1 MNTTSDTA
9 NTAPLIPMAD
19 PNPQPYE
26 AVRFNALKHGIL
38 SRYTVLS
45 HESHADYESLV
56 NSLMDEHLPAGATE
70 QHLIEELASVIWRKR
85 RVLQA
90 EGATIN
96 KGLKESARSAKTV
109 IPAAA
114 PFEMGLSGENTDIRN
129 LMDLKPADVA
139 ESQQSARHDI
149 DATNKASAILRKGGD
164 RAYDKAL
171 RALLPDTRE
180 WWQNY
185 VDDEEYTADAT
196 GLAAFITEHVTPF
209 VYQQEKESRH
219 HDAIVNQTIGEGL
232 QAYRLEK
239 LSRYET
245 HLDRKFERTLAM
257 LIKLKDLVGI
267 QLTEVLQLKLQAQGI
282 ADSAKSALVEEQL
295 RNQVLLQE
303 LAELRATA
311 VERDTQLAQAK
322 SQNMVLT
329 EQNTRL
335 QNELQASGARA
346 SELLAAQAVLEDEK
360 TTAIAAARSVTT
372 ASPNNFCKKLPNNAR
387 PIRQRSAA

>member
-1 MNTTSDTA
+1 MNTTT
-9 NTAPLIPMAD
+9 NCAPLMPTTD
-19 PNPQPYE
+19 PSPRPYE
-26 AVRFNALKHGIL
+26 VVRFNALKHGIL

-114 PFEMGLSGENTDIRN
+114 PFEMGLSGEGTDIRN
-129 LMDLKPADVA
+129 LMDLKPEDVTENQRA
-139 ESQQSARHDI
+139 ARHDL
-149 DATNKASAILRKGGD
+149 DATNKASAILRRGGD

-171 RALLPDTRE
+171 RTLQADSRE
-180 WWQNY
+180 WWISF
-185 VDDEEYTADAT
+185 VEDEEYTANAE
-196 GLAAFITEHVTPF
+196 GLTSFINERLSPLC
-209 VYQQEKESRH
+209 YQLDKESRH

-232 QAYRLEK
+232 QAYKLEK

-257 LIKLKDLVGI
+257 LIKLKDL
-267 QLTEVLQLKLQAQGI
+267 
-282 ADSAKSALVEEQL
+282 
-295 RNQVLLQE
+295 
-303 LAELRATA
+303 
-311 VERDTQLAQAK
+311 
-322 SQNMVLT
+322 
-329 EQNTRL
+329 
-335 QNELQASGARA
+335 
-346 SELLAAQAVLEDEK
+346 
-360 TTAIAAARSVTT
+360 RSNRTG
-372 ASPNNFCKKLPNNAR
+372 
-387 PIRQRSAA
+387 

>member
-1 MNTTSDTA
+1 MNTAIIEKATA
-9 NTAPLIPMAD
+9 TNTGRVTQPSAD
-19 PNPQPYE
+19 PTSSQPYE
-26 AVRFNALKHGIL
+26 VVRFNALKHGIL
-38 SRYTVLS
+38 SRDTVLS
-45 HESHADYESLV
+45 HENHADYESLV

-96 KGLKESARSAKTV
+96 QGLKVSARNAKTV

-114 PFEMGLSGENTDIRN
+114 PFELGLSGENTRIQD

-139 ESQQSARHDI
+139 ESQQSARHDL

-164 RAYDKAL
+164 RAYDKAM

-185 VDDEEYTADAT
+185 LDDEEYTADEA
-196 GLAAFITEHVTPF
+196 GLAAFIDEHVTPF
-209 VYQQEKESRH
+209 VYQQEKETRH

-232 QAYRLEK
+232 QAYKLEK

-257 LIKLKDLVGI
+257 LIKLKDL
-267 QLTEVLQLKLQAQGI
+267 
-282 ADSAKSALVEEQL
+282 
-295 RNQVLLQE
+295 
-303 LAELRATA
+303 
-311 VERDTQLAQAK
+311 
-322 SQNMVLT
+322 
-329 EQNTRL
+329 
-335 QNELQASGARA
+335 
-346 SELLAAQAVLEDEK
+346 
-360 TTAIAAARSVTT
+360 RSSRV
-372 ASPNNFCKKLPNNAR
+372 A
-387 PIRQRSAA
+387 

>member
-1 MNTTSDTA
+1 MNTTAIDSNA
-9 NTAPLIPMAD
+9 LAPSESPAPLAVD
-19 PNPQPYE
+19 SKPQGYE
-26 AVRFNALKHGIL
+26 VVRYNAMKHGIL

-45 HESHADYESLV
+45 HENHADYESLV

-114 PFEMGLSGENTDIRN
+114 PFEMGLSGENTDIRD

-139 ESQQSARHDI
+139 ESQQSARHDL

-180 WWQNY
+180 WWQEY

-196 GLAAFITEHVTPF
+196 GLAAFITEHVSPF
-209 VYQQEKESRH
+209 VHQQEKEARH
-219 HDAIVNQTIGEGL
+219 HDSIVNQTIGEGL

-257 LIKLKDLVGI
+257 LIKLRDI
-267 QLTEVLQLKLQAQGI
+267 R
-282 ADSAKSALVEEQL
+282 SS
-295 RNQVLLQE
+295 R
-303 LAELRATA
+303 TA
-311 VERDTQLAQAK
+311 
-322 SQNMVLT
+322 
-329 EQNTRL
+329 
-335 QNELQASGARA
+335 
-346 SELLAAQAVLEDEK
+346 
-360 TTAIAAARSVTT
+360 
-372 ASPNNFCKKLPNNAR
+372 
-387 PIRQRSAA
+387 

>member
-1 MNTTSDTA
+1 MTTTTIDS
-9 NTAPLIPMAD
+9 APLTAGDTRPA
-19 PNPQPYE
+19 YE
-26 AVRFNALKHGIL
+26 VVRFNALKHGIL

-45 HESHADYESLV
+45 HENHADYESLV
-56 NSLMDEHLPAGATE
+56 NSLMYEHLPAGATE

-114 PFEMGLSGENTDIRN
+114 PFEMGLSGENTDIRD

-139 ESQQSARHDI
+139 ESQQSAQHDL

-164 RAYDKAL
+164 HAYDKAL
-171 RALLPDTRE
+171 RALLPDSRE
-180 WWQNY
+180 WWDSY
-185 VDDEEYTADAT
+185 VEEDEYTADAE
-196 GLAAFITEHVTPF
+196 GLASFITEHLSPYCV
-209 VYQQEKESRH
+209 QQEKESRH

-257 LIKLKDLVGI
+257 LIKLKDLR
-267 QLTEVLQLKLQAQGI
+267 
-282 ADSAKSALVEEQL
+282 SS
-295 RNQVLLQE
+295 
-303 LAELRATA
+303 RA
-311 VERDTQLAQAK
+311 V
-322 SQNMVLT
+322 
-329 EQNTRL
+329 
-335 QNELQASGARA
+335 
-346 SELLAAQAVLEDEK
+346 
-360 TTAIAAARSVTT
+360 
-372 ASPNNFCKKLPNNAR
+372 
-387 PIRQRSAA
+387 

>member
-1 MNTTSDTA
+1 MNTTA
-9 NTAPLIPMAD
+9 NASPLVSTTDAS
-19 PNPQPYE
+19 PQPYE
-26 AVRFNALKHGIL
+26 VVRFNALKHGIL

-45 HESHADYESLV
+45 HENHADYESLV
-56 NSLMDEHLPAGATE
+56 NSLMEEHLPAGATE

-114 PFEMGLSGENTDIRN
+114 PFEMGLSGDNTDIRD
-129 LMDLKPADVA
+129 LMDLKPEDVT
-139 ESQQSARHDI
+139 ESQRAARHDI
-149 DATNKASAILRKGGD
+149 DATNNASAILRKGGD

-171 RALLPDTRE
+171 RALTPDTRE

-185 VDDEEYTADAT
+185 VDDGEYPADAT
-196 GLAAFITEHVTPF
+196 GLTAFINAHVTPF
-209 VYQQEKESRH
+209 VHQQEKETRH

-257 LIKLKDLVGI
+257 LIKLKDLR
-267 QLTEVLQLKLQAQGI
+267 
-282 ADSAKSALVEEQL
+282 S
-295 RNQVLLQE
+295 N
-303 LAELRATA
+303 RA
-311 VERDTQLAQAK
+311 
-322 SQNMVLT
+322 
-329 EQNTRL
+329 
-335 QNELQASGARA
+335 
-346 SELLAAQAVLEDEK
+346 
-360 TTAIAAARSVTT
+360 
-372 ASPNNFCKKLPNNAR
+372 P
-387 PIRQRSAA
+387 

>member
-1 MNTTSDTA
+1 MNTSVIDSSA
-9 NTAPLIPMAD
+9 LAPSESPAPLAAD
-19 PNPQPYE
+19 SKPQGYE
-26 AVRFNALKHGIL
+26 VVRYNAMKHGIL

-45 HESHADYESLV
+45 HENHADYESLV

-114 PFEMGLSGENTDIRN
+114 PFEMGLSGEGTDIRD
-129 LMDLKPADVA
+129 LMDLKPEDVT
-139 ESQQSARHDI
+139 ESQRAARHDL

-171 RALLPDTRE
+171 RALLPDSRE
-180 WWQNY
+180 WWESH
-185 VDDEEYTADAT
+185 VEDEEYAADAE
-196 GLAAFITEHVTPF
+196 GLASFITEHLSPVC
-209 VYQQEKESRH
+209 YQQDKEARH
-219 HDAIVNQTIGEGL
+219 HDAIVNQTLGEGF

-257 LIKLKDLVGI
+257 LIKLKDLR
-267 QLTEVLQLKLQAQGI
+267 
-282 ADSAKSALVEEQL
+282 SS
-295 RNQVLLQE
+295 
-303 LAELRATA
+303 RAA
-311 VERDTQLAQAK
+311 
-322 SQNMVLT
+322 
-329 EQNTRL
+329 
-335 QNELQASGARA
+335 
-346 SELLAAQAVLEDEK
+346 
-360 TTAIAAARSVTT
+360 
-372 ASPNNFCKKLPNNAR
+372 
-387 PIRQRSAA
+387 

>member
-1 MNTTSDTA
+1 MNTATIETATVA
-9 NTAPLIPMAD
+9 NTGRSSSPIAE
-19 PNPQPYE
+19 PQAHSYE
-26 AVRFNALKHGIL
+26 VVRFNALKHGIL

-45 HESHADYESLV
+45 HENHADYESLV

-129 LMDLKPADVA
+129 LMDLKPVDVA
-139 ESQQSARHDI
+139 ESQQSARHDV
-149 DATNKASAILRKGGD
+149 DATNKASAILRKGGE

-180 WWQNY
+180 WWQEY
-185 VDDEEYTADAT
+185 VDDEEYPADAT

-257 LIKLKDLVGI
+257 LIKLKDLR
-267 QLTEVLQLKLQAQGI
+267 
-282 ADSAKSALVEEQL
+282 S
-295 RNQVLLQE
+295 N
-303 LAELRATA
+303 LA
-311 VERDTQLAQAK
+311 
-322 SQNMVLT
+322 
-329 EQNTRL
+329 
-335 QNELQASGARA
+335 
-346 SELLAAQAVLEDEK
+346 
-360 TTAIAAARSVTT
+360 
-372 ASPNNFCKKLPNNAR
+372 P
-387 PIRQRSAA
+387 

>member
-1 MNTTSDTA
+1 MNTATIETATAA
-9 NTAPLIPMAD
+9 NTGRAAQTGAVSS
-19 PNPQPYE
+19 PQPYE
-26 AVRFNALKHGIL
+26 VVRFNAMKHGIL

-114 PFEMGLSGENTDIRN
+114 PFEMGLSGDNTDIRN

-149 DATNKASAILRKGGD
+149 DATNRASAILRKGGD

-180 WWQNY
+180 WWQEY
-185 VDDEEYTADAT
+185 VDDEEYPADAT

-257 LIKLKDLVGI
+257 LIKLKDLR
-267 QLTEVLQLKLQAQGI
+267 
-282 ADSAKSALVEEQL
+282 S
-295 RNQVLLQE
+295 N
-303 LAELRATA
+303 RAA
-311 VERDTQLAQAK
+311 
-322 SQNMVLT
+322 
-329 EQNTRL
+329 
-335 QNELQASGARA
+335 
-346 SELLAAQAVLEDEK
+346 
-360 TTAIAAARSVTT
+360 
-372 ASPNNFCKKLPNNAR
+372 
-387 PIRQRSAA
+387 

>member
-1 MNTTSDTA
+1 MHTNNASSATLLPTADTQ
-9 NTAPLIPMAD
+9 PK
-19 PNPQPYE
+19 PYE

-96 KGLKESARSAKTV
+96 KGLKESSRNAKTI

-114 PFEMGLSGENTDIRN
+114 PFVLGLSGDSIRIQDVMDQTPEDVTENQ
-129 LMDLKPADVA
+129 K
-139 ESQQSARHDI
+139 SARHDL

-180 WWQNY
+180 WWQEY

-196 GLAAFITEHVTPF
+196 GLAAFIHEHVTPL
-209 VYQQEKESRH
+209 VYRQEKESRH
-219 HDAIVNQTIGEGL
+219 HDAIVNQALGEGL

-257 LIKLKDLVGI
+257 LIKLKDL
-267 QLTEVLQLKLQAQGI
+267 
-282 ADSAKSALVEEQL
+282 
-295 RNQVLLQE
+295 
-303 LAELRATA
+303 
-311 VERDTQLAQAK
+311 
-322 SQNMVLT
+322 
-329 EQNTRL
+329 
-335 QNELQASGARA
+335 
-346 SELLAAQAVLEDEK
+346 
-360 TTAIAAARSVTT
+360 RSSRT
-372 ASPNNFCKKLPNNAR
+372 P
-387 PIRQRSAA
+387 

>member
-1 MNTTSDTA
+1 MTITSD
-9 NTAPLIPMAD
+9 AD
-19 PNPQPYE
+19 PMLETSHAPIPIPKSKPQGYE
-26 AVRFNALKHGIL
+26 VVRYNAMKHGIL

-96 KGLKESARSAKTV
+96 KGLKESARNAKTI

-114 PFEMGLSGENTDIRN
+114 PFEMGLSGENTRIQD
-129 LMDLKPADVA
+129 LMDLKPEDVVA
-139 ESQQSARHDI
+139 SQQTARHDI
-149 DATNKASAILRKGGD
+149 DATNKASTILRKGGD

-180 WWQNY
+180 WWQEY

-257 LIKLKDLVGI
+257 LIKLKDLR
-267 QLTEVLQLKLQAQGI
+267 
-282 ADSAKSALVEEQL
+282 SSS
-295 RNQVLLQE
+295 
-303 LAELRATA
+303 TA
-311 VERDTQLAQAK
+311 
-322 SQNMVLT
+322 
-329 EQNTRL
+329 
-335 QNELQASGARA
+335 
-346 SELLAAQAVLEDEK
+346 
-360 TTAIAAARSVTT
+360 
-372 ASPNNFCKKLPNNAR
+372 
-387 PIRQRSAA
+387 

>member
-1 MNTTSDTA
+1 V
-9 NTAPLIPMAD
+9 IPTAD

-26 AVRFNALKHGIL
+26 VVRFNALKHGIL

-129 LMDLKPADVA
+129 LMDLKPEDVT
-139 ESQQSARHDI
+139 ESQQSPGHDL

-171 RALLPDTRE
+171 RALLPDSRE
-180 WWQNY
+180 WWQ
-185 VDDEEYTADAT
+185 ELCGRRGIHRRCHGAGQLHHRA
-196 GLAAFITEHVTPF
+196 
-209 VYQQEKESRH
+209 RH
-219 HDAIVNQTIGEGL
+219 
-232 QAYRLEK
+232 
-239 LSRYET
+239 
-245 HLDRKFERTLAM
+245 
-257 LIKLKDLVGI
+257 
-267 QLTEVLQLKLQAQGI
+267 
-282 ADSAKSALVEEQL
+282 ALVLPARKRVPPPRRHREPNHWRRAASLPAGEAFPL
-295 RNQVLLQE
+295 RNPPGPQV
-303 LAELRATA
+303 
-311 VERDTQLAQAK
+311 
-322 SQNMVLT
+322 
-329 EQNTRL
+329 
-335 QNELQASGARA
+335 
-346 SELLAAQAVLEDEK
+346 
-360 TTAIAAARSVTT
+360 
-372 ASPNNFCKKLPNNAR
+372 
-387 PIRQRSAA
+387 